1 MGSFSFHF
9 SFSFI
14 PFFSYFIGM
23 FLERVPP
30 SELVTATWKYGNPL
44 NYPVKP
50 SVTDA
55 QSANRDQRPTR
66 RLGWPLVVDCEVN
79 WNLTGGDPTGQES
92 AAAVGRVLERGQRR
106 PSAHHRLH
114 GPLPHRHGLAVAL
127 RRDDPQVRP
136 QLVLCPDPHEGL
148 PAGHLRLLPGTLSF
162 FFFFT
167 EMPAK
172 AAKKT
177 PSLVGWTTVNE
188 RTGSAVQLGEG
199 VLPDA
204 VRRHQTLR
212 RWRPL
217 HSRRWYLDRN
227 GWQHSQV
234 NAHLNP
240 GIPS

>member
-66 RLGWPLVVDCEVN
+66 RLGWPLGVDCEVN

-162 FFFFT
+162 FFFLRKCRQK
-167 EMPAK
+167 P
-172 AAKKT
+172 
-177 PSLVGWTTVNE
+177 
-188 RTGSAVQLGEG
+188 
-199 VLPDA
+199 
-204 VRRHQTLR
+204 RRKH
-212 RWRPL
+212 L
-217 HSRRWYLDRN
+217 H
-227 GWQHSQV
+227 
-234 NAHLNP
+234 
-240 GIPS
+240 